1 MLLPDREIIIGAFVM
16 DLAAY
21 NLSEGLAQMDFPN
34 RVIQAWRPLAF
45 EIVGYPHRI
54 SHEGELWRFADVMH
68 ECRFER
74 DFEELIGRLT
84 PHEFL
89 AFQAASEQCFAATQN
104 LGQPI
109 LPRGA
114 LLRAIPLYRQL
125 LGSLG
130 PTAHV
135 IEIGPG
141 SGYLTFL
148 LARAGMRVTALE
160 ASQAFYLWQDRFWL
174 FRDPEDSGDQL
185 KITHLAWWQFEQ
197 LAQIQDARA
206 ITANHCLNELHKG
219 ALAYIANLS
228 ASRNI
233 PIIFE
238 GYGSDMHRTTAQT
251 NKILGDYGAHLII
264 IQGAGRNLAGPH
276 TIADVK
282 AWQIQFAG
290 PEHMRTPDEKFL
302 TQTLGL
308 NGDTD

>member
-1 MLLPDREIIIGAFVM
+1 
-16 DLAAY
+16 
-21 NLSEGLAQMDFPN
+21 MDFWEYRIAESKARSQLCN
-34 RVIQAWRPLAF
+34 RAIQAWQPFAF
-45 EIVGYPHRI
+45 DLVGYPHRI
-54 SHEGELWRFADVMH
+54 EDSEGELWRFADVMH

-74 DFEELIGRLT
+74 DFEELIGRLS

-89 AFQAASEQCFAATQN
+89 AFQAASEQCFSITKN

-125 LGSLG
+125 LTSLG
-130 PTAHV
+130 STAHM

-148 LARAGMRVTALE
+148 LARAGMQVTALE

-174 FRDPEDSGDQL
+174 FKD
-185 KITHLAWWQFEQ
+185 KITHLAWWQFEH

-238 GYGSDMHRTTAQT
+238 GYGSDVHRITAQT
-251 NKILGDYGAHLII
+251 NKILADYGAHLIV

-282 AWQIQFAG
+282 AWQLQFAG

-308 NGDTD
+308 NGTAD